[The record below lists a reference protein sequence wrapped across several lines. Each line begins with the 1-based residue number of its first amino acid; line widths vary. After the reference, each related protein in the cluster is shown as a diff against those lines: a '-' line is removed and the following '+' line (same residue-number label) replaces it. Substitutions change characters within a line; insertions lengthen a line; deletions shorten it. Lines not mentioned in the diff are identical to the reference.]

1 LNIDDFPNVYFLNGD
16 NQLVIQGEGYFDTNA
31 SYPLGVKTDAEGK
44 VKFMIDGLENFDINQ
59 NIFIYDSTDNSYH
72 NIKNENYEVVI
83 AGENNDRFSLR
94 FTDKTLST
102 VDEKKKEESI
112 IITHFKKNIIEIH
125 NNSFDT
131 SIKKNK
137 LVQI

>member
-1 LNIDDFPNVYFLNGD
+1 MYFLNGD

-59 NIFIYDSTDNSYH
+59 NIFIYDSTDSSYH
-72 NIKNENYEVVI
+72 NIRNENYEVI
-83 AGENNDRFSLR
+83 IPAGENNDRFSLR
-94 FTDKTLST
+94 FDKTLST
-102 VDEKKKEESI
+102 VDEKIKRGKYHYLIS
-112 IITHFKKNIIEIH
+112 KRNIIEIH

-131 SIKKNK
+131 SIKKK
-137 LVQI
+137 LVQYKWSIDYGGI